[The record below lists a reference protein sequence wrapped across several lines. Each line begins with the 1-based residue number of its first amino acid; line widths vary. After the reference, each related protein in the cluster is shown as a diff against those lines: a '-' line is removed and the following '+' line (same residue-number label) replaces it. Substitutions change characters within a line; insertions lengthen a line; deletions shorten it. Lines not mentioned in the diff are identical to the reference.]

1 GVRPPGWREAAGAY
15 GEEGSRRSV
24 ADITG
29 PESLAEVRAYK
40 QEAKAAAKAAKA
52 KKAVNKSQ

>member
-1 GVRPPGWREAAGAY
+1 MTPPGWREAAGPY

-29 PESLAEVRAYK
+29 PESLAEVRAAE
-40 QEAKAAAKAAKA
+40 QAAKAAPA
-52 KKAVNKSQ
+52 SG